1 MITRIDGRRRVSAI
15 AVSLLLGAGGCG
27 AHSHKNPSTGFSGYH
42 SDAASI
48 QLISAVVGGKNIFI
62 PSTVVVTGGAPQTL
76 SVFNTTDKPHGF
88 AIPGLDVQVVL
99 LAGEETQIDLPPL
112 AGGEIYRIGCHLHPP
127 HRSATLVVVPGR

>member
-1 MITRIDGRRRVSAI
+1 MIARITDGRRIGVI
-15 AVSLLLGAGGCG
+15 AALLLGAVGCG
-27 AHSHKNPSTGFSGYH
+27 VHSPMNLTTGVPGYQ
-42 SDAASI
+42 SDTQSI
-48 QLISAVVGGKNIFI
+48 EMISAVVGGKNIFI

>member
-1 MITRIDGRRRVSAI
+1 MIARITDARRIGVI
-15 AVSLLLGAGGCG
+15 ATLLLGAVGCG
-27 AHSHKNPSTGFSGYH
+27 VHSHMNLTTGVPGYQ
-42 SDAASI
+42 SDTQSI
-48 QLISAVVGGKNIFI
+48 EMISAVVGGKNIFI

-88 AIPGLDVQVVL
+88 VIPGLDVQVVL